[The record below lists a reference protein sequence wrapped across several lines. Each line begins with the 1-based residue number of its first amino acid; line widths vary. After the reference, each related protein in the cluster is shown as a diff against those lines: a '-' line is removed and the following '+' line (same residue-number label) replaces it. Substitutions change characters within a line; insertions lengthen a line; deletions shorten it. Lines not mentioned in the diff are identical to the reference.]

1 MTNTATD
8 PATDL
13 GTRTGSV
20 YPVPVADLVPVVADR
35 ARQMGRWP
43 SQNQVMTE
51 YRVGVGKARQVLQTL
66 RDSGFDPTGDT
77 GAGGRGT
84 ANTDA
89 SVTSVGPVAGAST
102 GAALVGDSPE
112 APVLGAVLGAV
123 DGQVGQHGAPVP
135 APAAEPA
142 STPVPAAGEA
152 AGAAAAGVAGVAAG
166 DATHRVA
173 ALPGAVPG
181 APVVRSVSGRRWQV
195 LSLVLLSLPAFVAIW
210 GGWVGLGRMTGFGD
224 VELLPG
230 IADGWTIDSAITLP
244 IGVET
249 YAAFALRVW
258 LSREMTANRQ
268 ARRFAM
274 WSAFAALVLGM
285 TGQVAYHL
293 MTAAGI
299 TVAPWP
305 ITTVVAC
312 LPVAVLGSGAALAHL
327 MHTGEN
333 HR

>member
-1 MTNTATD
+1 MSAPTMTKA
-8 PATDL
+8 
-13 GTRTGSV
+13 GSA
-20 YPVPVADLVPVVADR
+20 YPVPVEELVPLVRDR
-35 ARQMGRWP
+35 ARELGRVP
-43 SQNQVMTE
+43 SQNQVMGE
-51 YRVGVGKARQVLQTL
+51 YRVGVGKARAVLAAL
-66 RDSGFDPTGDT
+66 RDSGFDPATDTAADTIETGGSTNSDPV
-77 GAGGRGT
+77 RE
-84 ANTDA
+84 NTREP
-89 SVTSVGPVAGAST
+89 VTEGIEV
-102 GAALVGDSPE
+102 
-112 APVLGAVLGAV
+112 
-123 DGQVGQHGAPVP
+123 QVSQHGAPVSDSAPEPVSTSALGGGEVAGGGEHAVPPVSAP
-135 APAAEPA
+135 APAG
-142 STPVPAAGEA
+142 PVP
-152 AGAAAAGVAGVAAG
+152 
-166 DATHRVA
+166 R
-173 ALPGAVPG
+173 P
-181 APVVRSVSGRRWQV
+181 SSGRRWQV

-258 LSREMTANRQ
+258 LSRDMTANRQ

-274 WSAFAALVLGM
+274 WSAFAALALGM

-333 HR
+333 Q